1 MHKKIGYDKEERLYL
16 TLFIVN
22 SKMTMHRL
30 GHTAGRPLGRQLTCQ
45 KSISGIPGNRR
56 NIQLAPAK
64 TNDRKPPSLLSLADL
79 SPKQI
84 SDVIA
89 LSSSMKL
96 AHRQNSP
103 KHALDPANSPAQG
116 KAQAGRIFDQSLRD
130 RIIAIMFSKRS
141 TRTRVASE
149 TAVYSLGGHPMFL
162 GPSDIQLGV
171 NESLYDTAKIVSSMA
186 DGIIARVGG
195 HDEIEVSTCNISVNL
210 RLLTLTFNIQLLAK
224 ESDVPVLNALS
235 ARYHPTQILADLQT
249 MIEDPLLSVK
259 MNASKSASGSDENAD
274 LGVLAPLK
282 GLKVAWVGDSNNI
295 LADMLV
301 AYPRLGIDLSVAV
314 PKGYDRDEIVWGE
327 MQDGL
332 RIPTSWRK
340 GEVEWTND
348 PAQAVRDA
356 DVIVTDTWI
365 SMGDEASKDQR
376 LRDFSGYQVTE
387 ALCKNAKPDWKFMHC
402 LPRKQNEVD
411 DQVFYGDRSI
421 VFPEGENR
429 RWTIQAL
436 VDKMFG
442 RWEL

>member
-1 MHKKIGYDKEERLYL
+1 MYL
-16 TLFIVN
+16 SQQDDWMCANYVLF
-22 SKMTMHRL
+22 
-30 GHTAGRPLGRQLTCQ
+30 LT
-45 KSISGIPGNRR
+45 R
-56 NIQLAPAK
+56 
-64 TNDRKPPSLLSLADL
+64 
-79 SPKQI
+79 
-84 SDVIA
+84 
-89 LSSSMKL
+89 
-96 AHRQNSP
+96 
-103 KHALDPANSPAQG
+103 
-116 KAQAGRIFDQSLRD
+116 
-130 RIIAIMFSKRS
+130 
-141 TRTRVASE
+141 
-149 TAVYSLGGHPMFL
+149 
-162 GPSDIQLGV
+162 
-171 NESLYDTAKIVSSMA
+171 
-186 DGIIARVGG
+186 
-195 HDEIEVSTCNISVNL
+195 
-210 RLLTLTFNIQLLAK
+210 QLLAK

-249 MIEDPLLSVK
+249 MVEDPLLSVK
-259 MNASKSASGSDENAD
+259 MNASKSASSSEEDAD
-274 LGVLAPLK
+274 LGILSPLK

-332 RIPTSWRK
+332 RVPTSWRK

-356 DVIVTDTWI
+356 DIVVTDTWI
-365 SMGDEASKDQR
+365 SMGDEASKEQR
-376 LRDFSGYQVTE
+376 LRDFAGYQVTE